1 MYAAVTRKSK
11 QRSRWGI
18 FSGIKNVKMEAE
30 HSALARKIQELT
42 VLYEISQLLVSAPD
56 PKEALGPVLDILHS
70 KMGVK
75 RGTITLLDPATQE
88 LGIKAAHGLTDRE
101 RQRGHYQ
108 IGEGITGKVVET
120 GEPVIVPHIGKEPLF
135 LNRTKARGDIQK
147 SNISFICVPIKIGSF
162 TYGTLSADRLFSE
175 EISFEEDLRLLTII
189 ASNVAQAIKIS
200 RMMEEEKDRLWHE
213 NITLRE
219 QLKER
224 YSFYN
229 IVGRSNKMRE
239 VFEMIDKVSASDASV
254 LIRGE
259 SGTGKELV
267 ANAIHYNSLRAEGP
281 FIKVNCA
288 ALPETLIESE
298 LFGHEKGAFTGAT
311 QKRIGKFERAHGGTL
326 FLDEIGTLNLAAQAK
341 ILRVLQEK
349 ELERVGGDDTIKVD
363 VRIITATNKPIEKA
377 LEKGI
382 FREDLYYRLNIFP
395 IYLPP
400 LLERKT
406 DILLLADYFLEKYRK
421 KYKKDIKRISTP
433 AIDML
438 MRYHWPG
445 NVRELEN
452 CMERAVLLCNNQVI
466 HSYNLPPSL
475 QTAESSETVPSGSL
489 SSALATFEKDFIIDA
504 LKNTRGNIAKA
515 ARLLDTSERILGLR
529 VKKYG
534 IQSKQ
539 YR

>member
-1 MYAAVTRKSK
+1 
-11 QRSRWGI
+11 
-18 FSGIKNVKMEAE
+18 MEAE
-30 HSALARKIQELT
+30 HSALERKIRELT
-42 VLYEISQLLVSAPD
+42 VLYEISQLLVSIPD
-56 PKEALGPVLDILHS
+56 PKEALSPVLDILHY
-70 KMGVK
+70 KMGMK
-75 RGTITLLDPATQE
+75 RGTITLLDTVTQE
-88 LGIKAAHGLTDRE
+88 LGIQAAHGLTDQE

-135 LNRTKARGDIQK
+135 LNRTKARGNIQK

-267 ANAIHYNSLRAEGP
+267 ANAIHYNSLRTKGP

-288 ALPETLIESE
+288 ALPETLMESE

-311 QKRIGKFERAHGGTL
+311 QRRTGKFERAHGGTL
-326 FLDEIGTLNLAAQAK
+326 FLDEIGTLNLSAQAK

-363 VRIITATNKPIEKA
+363 VRIITATNKPLEKA
-377 LEKGI
+377 LEKGD

-400 LLERKT
+400 LRERKT
-406 DILLLADYFLEKYRK
+406 DILLLADFFLEKYRG
-421 KYKKDIKRISTP
+421 KYKKDVKRISTP
-433 AIDML
+433 AIDIL

-452 CMERAVLLCNNQVI
+452 CIERAMLLCNNHVI

-475 QTAESSETVPSGSL
+475 QTAESSKTVLPGSL
-489 SSALATFEKDFIIDA
+489 SSALAIFEKDFIVDA
-504 LKNTRGNIAKA
+504 LKNTHGNIAQA
-515 ARLLDTSERILGLR
+515 ASALDTSERILGLR
-529 VKKYG
+529 IKKYG
-534 IQSKQ
+534 IQTKQ
-539 YR
+539 FR

>member
-1 MYAAVTRKSK
+1 
-11 QRSRWGI
+11 
-18 FSGIKNVKMEAE
+18 MEIE
-30 HSALARKIQELT
+30 RSALARKIQELT
-42 VLYEISQLLVSAPD
+42 VLYEISQLLVSIPD

-70 KMGVK
+70 KMGMK
-75 RGTITLLDPATQE
+75 RGTITLLDPVTQE
-88 LGIKAAHGLTDRE
+88 LDIKAAHGLTDRE

-120 GEPVIVPHIGKEPLF
+120 GEPVIIPHIGKEPLF

-147 SNISFICVPIKIGSF
+147 NNISFICVPIKIGSF

-311 QKRIGKFERAHGGTL
+311 QRRIGKFERAHGGTL
-326 FLDEIGTLNLAAQAK
+326 FLDEIGTLSLAAQAK
-341 ILRVLQEK
+341 ILRALQEK

-363 VRIITATNKPIEKA
+363 VRIITATNKPLEKA
-377 LEKGI
+377 LEKGS

-400 LLERKT
+400 LRERKT
-406 DILLLADYFLEKYRK
+406 DVLLLADYFLEKYRK
-421 KYKKDIKRISTP
+421 KYKKDVKRITTP

-452 CMERAVLLCNNQVI
+452 CIERAMLLCNNHAV

-489 SSALATFEKDFIIDA
+489 SSAMAVFEKEYIADA
-504 LKNTRGNIAKA
+504 LKNTCGNIAKA

-539 YR
+539 FR

>member
-1 MYAAVTRKSK
+1 
-11 QRSRWGI
+11 
-18 FSGIKNVKMEAE
+18 MEAE

-42 VLYEISQLLVSAPD
+42 VLYEISQLLISIPD
-56 PKEALGPVLDILHS
+56 TKEALGPVLDILHS
-70 KMGVK
+70 KMGMK

-88 LGIKAAHGLTDRE
+88 LDIKAAHGLTDRE
-101 RQRGHYQ
+101 RRRGHYQ

-120 GEPVIVPHIGKEPLF
+120 GEPVIIPHIGKEPLF

-288 ALPETLIESE
+288 ALPETLMESE

-311 QKRIGKFERAHGGTL
+311 QRRIGKFERAHGGTL

-363 VRIITATNKPIEKA
+363 VRIITATNKPLEKA
-377 LEKGI
+377 LEKGG

-400 LLERKT
+400 LRERKT
-406 DILLLADYFLEKYRK
+406 DILLLADFFLEKYRK
-421 KYKKDIKRISTP
+421 KYKKDVKRITTP

-452 CMERAVLLCNNQVI
+452 CMERAMLLCNNHVV

-489 SSALATFEKDFIIDA
+489 SSAMAVFEKEHITDA
-504 LKNTRGNIAKA
+504 LKNTRGNVAKA

-529 VKKYG
+529 IKKYG

-539 YR
+539 FR

>member
-1 MYAAVTRKSK
+1 
-11 QRSRWGI
+11 
-18 FSGIKNVKMEAE
+18 MEAE

-42 VLYEISQLLVSAPD
+42 VLYEINQLLVSIPD

-70 KMGVK
+70 KMGMK
-75 RGTITLLDPATQE
+75 RGTITLLDPVTQE
-88 LGIKAAHGLTDRE
+88 LDIKAAHGLTDRE

-120 GEPVIVPHIGKEPLF
+120 GEPVIVPHIGEEPLF
-135 LNRTKARGDIQK
+135 LNRTRARGDIQK

-200 RMMEEEKDRLWHE
+200 RMMEEEKDRLRHE
-213 NITLRE
+213 NITLRK

-239 VFEMIDKVSASDASV
+239 VFEMIYKVSASDASV

-288 ALPETLIESE
+288 ALPETLMESE

-311 QKRIGKFERAHGGTL
+311 QRRTGKFERAHGGTL

-363 VRIITATNKPIEKA
+363 VRIITATNKPLEKA
-377 LEKGI
+377 LEKGS

-400 LLERKT
+400 LRERKT
-406 DILLLADYFLEKYRK
+406 DILL
-421 KYKKDIKRISTP
+421 
-433 AIDML
+433 
-438 MRYHWPG
+438 
-445 NVRELEN
+445 
-452 CMERAVLLCNNQVI
+452 
-466 HSYNLPPSL
+466 
-475 QTAESSETVPSGSL
+475 
-489 SSALATFEKDFIIDA
+489 
-504 LKNTRGNIAKA
+504 
-515 ARLLDTSERILGLR
+515 
-529 VKKYG
+529 
-534 IQSKQ
+534 
-539 YR
+539 

>member
-1 MYAAVTRKSK
+1 
-11 QRSRWGI
+11 
-18 FSGIKNVKMEAE
+18 MEAE
-30 HSALARKIQELT
+30 HSALERKIRELT
-42 VLYEISQLLVSAPD
+42 VLYEISQLLVSIPD
-56 PKEALGPVLDILHS
+56 PKEALSPVLDILHY
-70 KMGVK
+70 KMGMK
-75 RGTITLLDPATQE
+75 RGTITLLDTVTQE
-88 LGIKAAHGLTDRE
+88 LGIQAAHGLTDQE

-135 LNRTKARGDIQK
+135 LNRTKARGNIQK

-267 ANAIHYNSLRAEGP
+267 ANAIHYNSLRTKGP

-288 ALPETLIESE
+288 ALPETLMESE

-311 QKRIGKFERAHGGTL
+311 QRRTGKFERAHGGTL
-326 FLDEIGTLNLAAQAK
+326 FLDEIGTLNLSAQAK

-363 VRIITATNKPIEKA
+363 VRIITATNKPLEKA
-377 LEKGI
+377 LEKGD

-400 LLERKT
+400 LRERKT
-406 DILLLADYFLEKYRK
+406 DILLLADFFLEKYRG
-421 KYKKDIKRISTP
+421 KYKKDVKRISTP
-433 AIDML
+433 AIDIL

-452 CMERAVLLCNNQVI
+452 CIERAMLLCNNHVI

-475 QTAESSETVPSGSL
+475 QTAESSKTVLPGSL
-489 SSALATFEKDFIIDA
+489 SSALAIFEKDFIVDA
-504 LKNTRGNIAKA
+504 LKNTHGNIAQA
-515 ARLLDTSERILGLR
+515 ASALETSERILGLR
-529 VKKYG
+529 IKKYG
-534 IQSKQ
+534 IETKQ
-539 YR
+539 FR

>member
-1 MYAAVTRKSK
+1 
-11 QRSRWGI
+11 
-18 FSGIKNVKMEAE
+18 MEAE

-42 VLYEISQLLVSAPD
+42 VLYEISQLLISIPD
-56 PKEALGPVLDILHS
+56 TKEALGPVLDILHS
-70 KMGVK
+70 KMGMK

-88 LGIKAAHGLTDRE
+88 LDIKAAHGLTDRE
-101 RQRGHYQ
+101 RRRGHYQ

-120 GEPVIVPHIGKEPLF
+120 GEPVIIPHIGKEPLF

-200 RMMEEEKDRLWHE
+200 CMMEEEKDRLWHE

-288 ALPETLIESE
+288 ALPETLMESE

-311 QKRIGKFERAHGGTL
+311 QRRIGKFERAHGGTL

-363 VRIITATNKPIEKA
+363 VRIITATNKPLEKA
-377 LEKGI
+377 LEKGG

-400 LLERKT
+400 LRERKT
-406 DILLLADYFLEKYRK
+406 DILLLADFFLEKYRK
-421 KYKKDIKRISTP
+421 KYKKDVKRITTP

-452 CMERAVLLCNNQVI
+452 CMERAMLLCNNHVV

-489 SSALATFEKDFIIDA
+489 SSAMAVFEKEHITDA
-504 LKNTRGNIAKA
+504 LKNTRGNVAKA

-529 VKKYG
+529 IKKYG

-539 YR
+539 FR

>member
-1 MYAAVTRKSK
+1 MGIYPLEMRKSK
-11 QRSRWGI
+11 NNLIILNGYIR
-18 FSGIKNVKMEAE
+18 KMETKS
-30 HSALARKIQELT
+30 SALARKIEELT
-42 VLYEISQLLVSAPD
+42 VLYEISQLLVSVTD
-56 PKEALGPVLDILHS
+56 PQEALGPVLNILHS
-70 KMGVK
+70 KMGLK
-75 RGTITLLDPATQE
+75 RGTITLLDPVTQE
-88 LGIKAAHGLTDRE
+88 LVIRAAHGLTETE

-120 GEPVIVPHIGKEPLF
+120 GRPVIVPNIGQEPLF
-135 LNRTKARGDIQK
+135 LNRTKARGDIHK
-147 SNISFICVPIKIGSF
+147 NNISFICVPIKIGSF
-162 TYGTLSADRLFSE
+162 TYGVLSADRLFSE

-200 RMMEEEKDRLWHE
+200 RMMDEEKDRLLHE
-213 NITLRE
+213 NIALKERLR
-219 QLKER
+219 ER
-224 YSFYN
+224 YSFYH

-239 VFEMIDKVSASDASV
+239 VFEMIQKVSISDASV

-267 ANAIHYNSLRAEGP
+267 ANAIHYNSSRAEKP

-349 ELERVGGDDTIKVD
+349 ELERVGGNETIKVD
-363 VRIITATNKPIEKA
+363 VRIITATNRPLEEA
-377 LEKGI
+377 LERGG

-400 LLERKT
+400 LRERKT
-406 DILLLADYFLEKYRK
+406 DILLLADYFLEKYK
-421 KYKKDIKRISTP
+421 TKYKKDIDRIATT
-433 AIDML
+433 AVDML
-438 MRYHWPG
+438 MRHHWPG
-445 NVRELEN
+445 NVRELES
-452 CMERAVLLCNNQVI
+452 CIERAVILCNDKVI
-466 HSYNLPPSL
+466 RSYNLPPSL
-475 QTAESSETVPSGSL
+475 QATKSSESSVPGSL
-489 SSALATFEKDFIIDA
+489 SSIMAAVEKEYIIDA
-504 LKNTRGNIAKA
+504 LKNTRGNIAQA
-515 ARLLDTSERILGLR
+515 ARLLDTSIRILGLR
-529 VKKYG
+529 IKKYG

-539 YR
+539 FR

>member
-1 MYAAVTRKSK
+1 
-11 QRSRWGI
+11 
-18 FSGIKNVKMEAE
+18 
-30 HSALARKIQELT
+30 
-42 VLYEISQLLVSAPD
+42 
-56 PKEALGPVLDILHS
+56 
-70 KMGVK
+70 
-75 RGTITLLDPATQE
+75 
-88 LGIKAAHGLTDRE
+88 
-101 RQRGHYQ
+101 
-108 IGEGITGKVVET
+108 
-120 GEPVIVPHIGKEPLF
+120 
-135 LNRTKARGDIQK
+135 
-147 SNISFICVPIKIGSF
+147 
-162 TYGTLSADRLFSE
+162 
-175 EISFEEDLRLLTII
+175 
-189 ASNVAQAIKIS
+189 
-200 RMMEEEKDRLWHE
+200 
-213 NITLRE
+213 
-219 QLKER
+219 
-224 YSFYN
+224 
-229 IVGRSNKMRE
+229 MRE

-311 QKRIGKFERAHGGTL
+311 QRRIGKFERANGGTL

-363 VRIITATNKPIEKA
+363 VRIITATNKPLEKA
-377 LEKGI
+377 LEKGK

-400 LLERKT
+400 LKERKT

-421 KYKKDIKRISTP
+421 KYKKDAKRITTP

-452 CMERAVLLCNNQVI
+452 CMERAVLICNNHVV

-504 LKNTRGNIAKA
+504 LKNTHGNVAKA

-539 YR
+539 FR

>member
-1 MYAAVTRKSK
+1 
-11 QRSRWGI
+11 
-18 FSGIKNVKMEAE
+18 MESE
-30 HSALARKIQELT
+30 RSALARKIQELT
-42 VLYEISQLLVSAPD
+42 VLYEISQLLVSVPD

-70 KMGVK
+70 KMGVN
-75 RGTITLLDPATQE
+75 RGTITLLDPVTQE

-101 RQRGHYQ
+101 RRRGHYQ

-213 NITLRE
+213 N
-219 QLKER
+219 
-224 YSFYN
+224 
-229 IVGRSNKMRE
+229 V
-239 VFEMIDKVSASDASV
+239 
-254 LIRGE
+254 
-259 SGTGKELV
+259 
-267 ANAIHYNSLRAEGP
+267 
-281 FIKVNCA
+281 
-288 ALPETLIESE
+288 
-298 LFGHEKGAFTGAT
+298 
-311 QKRIGKFERAHGGTL
+311 
-326 FLDEIGTLNLAAQAK
+326 
-341 ILRVLQEK
+341 
-349 ELERVGGDDTIKVD
+349 
-363 VRIITATNKPIEKA
+363 
-377 LEKGI
+377 
-382 FREDLYYRLNIFP
+382 IFP

-400 LLERKT
+400 LREKKT
-406 DILLLADYFLEKYRK
+406 DILLLADYFLEKYKK
-421 KYKKDIKRISTP
+421 KYKKDAKRISTP

-452 CMERAVLLCNNQVI
+452 CMERTVLLCNNQVV

-489 SSALATFEKDFIIDA
+489 SSAMAVFEKEYITDA
-504 LKNTRGNIAKA
+504 LKNARGNIAKA

-539 YR
+539 FR

>member
-1 MYAAVTRKSK
+1 
-11 QRSRWGI
+11 
-18 FSGIKNVKMEAE
+18 MEAE

-42 VLYEISQLLVSAPD
+42 VLYEISQLLVSVPD
-56 PKEALGPVLDILHS
+56 LKEALGPVLDILHS
-70 KMGVK
+70 KMGMK
-75 RGTITLLDPATQE
+75 RGTITLLDHVTQE
-88 LGIKAAHGLTDRE
+88 LGIEAAHGLTDQE
-101 RQRGHYQ
+101 RRRGHYQ

-311 QKRIGKFERAHGGTL
+311 QRRIGKFERAHGGTL

-341 ILRVLQEK
+341 ILRALQEK

-363 VRIITATNKPIEKA
+363 VRIITATNKPLEKA
-377 LEKGI
+377 LVNT
-382 FREDLYYRLNIFP
+382 FR
-395 IYLPP
+395 
-400 LLERKT
+400 
-406 DILLLADYFLEKYRK
+406 
-421 KYKKDIKRISTP
+421 
-433 AIDML
+433 
-438 MRYHWPG
+438 MR
-445 NVRELEN
+445 
-452 CMERAVLLCNNQVI
+452 
-466 HSYNLPPSL
+466 
-475 QTAESSETVPSGSL
+475 
-489 SSALATFEKDFIIDA
+489 
-504 LKNTRGNIAKA
+504 
-515 ARLLDTSERILGLR
+515 
-529 VKKYG
+529 
-534 IQSKQ
+534 
-539 YR
+539 